1 MRRAII
7 IALMGF
13 LGFSLSAHAQQADRI
28 QRGQRGYVPPSKIT
42 YEAYIEIKEPQVE
55 VERMLPRLVVE
66 FNLDAFEQ
74 EIIKG
79 IIINKVEKEN
89 KVLEDKANTREDRK
103 QKLMI
108 LEKEYYKELSTILSG
123 EEVEILKTMNFESAK
138 EVKKQKRKNK
148 KKNKN

>member
-1 MRRAII
+1 MKRTIVV
-7 IALMGF
+7 ALFGF
-13 LGFSLSAHAQQADRI
+13 LVFSFTANAQQVDRI
-28 QRGQRGYVPPSKIT
+28 QRGQRGYVPPPKVT
-42 YEAYIEIKEPQVE
+42 YGAYIEIKEPQVE
-55 VERMLPRLVVE
+55 VERMLPRLVEE

-108 LEKEYYKELSTILSG
+108 IEKEYYKELSTILSG
-123 EEVEILKTMNFESAK
+123 EEVEILKTMNFETAK

-148 KKNKN
+148 KKNKS